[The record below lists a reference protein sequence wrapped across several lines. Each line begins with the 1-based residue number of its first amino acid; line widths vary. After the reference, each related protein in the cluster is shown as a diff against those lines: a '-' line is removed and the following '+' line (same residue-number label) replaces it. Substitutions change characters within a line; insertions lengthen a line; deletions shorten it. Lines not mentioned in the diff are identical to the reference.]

1 MTIEVLYPKLCN
13 LFGDSKNMPYFRR
26 CLPDAEFVTTE
37 ITDEKPAFADRPVDM
52 VYLGS
57 MSEKAQLRVLKA
69 LLPYRDKIREMIE
82 SGVVFLATGNAW
94 EVFTETIHNRTTGET
109 AEGLD
114 LFDLTTEID
123 LFDRYNGKDL
133 GTVDG
138 ITIAGFRSQFSM
150 VYGDN
155 SEGYFL
161 ACERGIGINRGSR
174 LEGVR
179 RNNFMGTHLLGPIL
193 PVNPPFTEYLMGLL
207 GVTEPKAAFREEAMA
222 AYEQRLREFRNP
234 KLKY

>member
-13 LFGDSKNMPYFRR
+13 LFGDSQNMKYFRR
-26 CLPDAEFVTTE
+26 CLPDAEFVETE
-37 ITDEKPAFADRPVDM
+37 VTDERPAFADRKVDM

-57 MSEKAQLRVLKA
+57 MSEKAQLRALKT
-69 LLPYRDKIREMIE
+69 LEPYRERIE
-82 SGVVFLATGNAW
+82 ELIDSGAVFLATGNAW
-94 EVFTETIHNRTTGET
+94 EIFTRTIHNRTTGET
-109 AEGLD
+109 AEGLG

-133 GTVDG
+133 GSADG
-138 ITIAGFRSQFSM
+138 VEIAGFRSQFSM

-161 ACERGIGINRGSR
+161 SCERGIGINRGSR

-179 RNNFMGTHLLGPIL
+179 KNNFMGTHLLGPIL
-193 PVNPPFTEYLMGLL
+193 PVNPPFAEYLMKLL
-207 GVTEPKAAFREEAMA
+207 GVEEPKAAFREEAMA

-234 KLKY
+234 KLKF